1 MSPLMPFA
9 LQRLVA
15 CVDDVNELAAPTG
28 GLPPPP
34 TKFSRLVN
42 LKVAC
47 SAYFSSSLLQSA
59 YKMHCMHVI

>member
-42 LKVAC
+42 LKVLHDKHIFHH
-47 SAYFSSSLLQSA
+47 YFSNQLT
-59 YKMHCMHVI
+59 KCI